1 MPQKASVPPAPPGP
15 ALGLHL
21 PWSFHRLLPTPLGLS
36 DPRTHSAGS
45 FPRPTCPRSALACT
59 LSLPL
64 ALRRPAATP
73 GPEPGRNPEATS
85 VAPGVLSPTRDSAA
99 AAPAAP
105 HPPHRRPT
113 TGAPPGVGTTAGTP
127 RLRRTG
133 LGQACDPQG
142 GTSEFGRRGLGTE
155 RRGESPGGAE
165 RRPPAA
171 ASVVPG
177 QRSPSRPS
185 SAARSR
191 QEKQEPESSS
201 RGQPGQLAGAGAAG
215 REGSKAGGGPV
226 TGAGR
231 RAGP

>member
-1 MPQKASVPPAPPGP
+1 MVVTPSVRDAFPLQPLPTSTPYGTELPLRFVSPVLKTIERSEGVTTTLPSALGNATKSICPPRPARSRARSPPALELPPP
-15 ALGLHL
+15 
-21 PWSFHRLLPTPLGLS
+21 PPPLGLS

-45 FPRPTCPRSALACT
+45 FPRPACPRSALACT

-73 GPEPGRNPEATS
+73 SPEPGRNPEATS

-113 TGAPPGVGTTAGTP
+113 TGAPPGVGTTAGAP

-133 LGQACDPQG
+133 LGQTGDPQG

-165 RRPPAA
+165 RPP
-171 ASVVPG
+171 
-177 QRSPSRPS
+177 Q
-185 SAARSR
+185 
-191 QEKQEPESSS
+191 
-201 RGQPGQLAGAGAAG
+201 
-215 REGSKAGGGPV
+215 
-226 TGAGR
+226 
-231 RAGP
+231 